1 MVRPS
6 TKRAHYLSIGVLVL
20 LWAQSAHLSLTDQ
33 DFVRGIASSV
43 SRLALYAGGH
53 GLVVA
58 LVLFGLLRLSRES
71 LGDIGFTSQHI
82 GKQLG
87 IGTLF
92 GMALFL
98 VHNLFISPV
107 IDALV
112 PASADQGVDLTL
124 LFNNAKEYPIWILLA
139 VLQGGLVEEGSR
151 VFGITRFEKVF
162 GKPGFV
168 FAVIVGSM
176 VFGLA
181 HLYQG
186 VDSAIATAI
195 QAVLFILIYLRRRRT
210 LEAVTAHAVYDII
223 GITIAYQIY

>member
-1 MVRPS
+1 M
-6 TKRAHYLSIGVLVL
+6 
-20 LWAQSAHLSLTDQ
+20 
-33 DFVRGIASSV
+33 
-43 SRLALYAGGH
+43 
-53 GLVVA
+53 
-58 LVLFGLLRLSRES
+58 VLFGLLRLSRES

>member
-1 MVRPS
+1 M
-6 TKRAHYLSIGVLVL
+6 L
-20 LWAQSAHLSLTDQ
+20 LWAQSAHSSLTDQ

-71 LGDIGFTSQHI
+71 LSDIGFTSQHI

-98 VHNLFISPV
+98 LHNLFISPV

-151 VFGITRFEKVF
+151 VFGITRFEKAF

-186 VDSAIATAI
+186 IDSAIATAI

-223 GITIAYQIY
+223 GITIAYQTY